1 MKKQE
6 RIWSLRQSTQP
17 NTLDLYIYGF
27 VESDYYDVSSKTSA
41 DYFREELAKYPNIK
55 KINIYINSYGG
66 DVFEGTA
73 IHSQL
78 KRHSAEKIVYV
89 DGFAC
94 SVASV
99 IAMAGDKV
107 IMPSN
112 TMMMIHNVWVNAAGN
127 AKELRKAADDL
138 DVIME
143 ANREA
148 YLEKSG
154 GKITEEKLIKLL
166 DEETWLTAAKCLE
179 YGFCDE
185 ISSKEVDL
193 TEAKQMLQ
201 KVNSLLKKE
210 KEFRKTTKTK
220 KQKQETMR
228 MMIAA
233 AQAAEKKIIKE
244 LREKWHY

>member
-1 MKKQE
+1 ME
-6 RIWSLRQSTQP
+6 
-17 NTLDLYIYGF
+17 N
-27 VESDYYDVSSKTSA
+27 DYYDWLNDRQVSSKTSA
-41 DYFREELAKYPNIK
+41 DYFRGELAKYPNTK
-55 KINIYINSYGG
+55 KINIFINSYGG
-66 DVFEGTA
+66 DVFEGAA
-73 IHSQL
+73 IYSQL
-78 KRHSAEKIVYV
+78 KRHQAEKIVYV

-94 SVASV
+94 SIASV
-99 IAMAGDKV
+99 IAMVGDKV
-107 IMPSN
+107 IIPKN
-112 TMMMIHNVWVNAAGN
+112 TMMMVHNIWVNATGN

-143 ANREA
+143 ANRQA

-154 GKITEEKLIKLL
+154 GKISEGKLIKLL
-166 DEETWLTAAKCLE
+166 DEETWLTASRCLE
-179 YGFCDE
+179 YGFCDV
-185 ISSKEVDL
+185 IDNREVDL

>member
-1 MKKQE
+1 MP
-6 RIWSLRQSTQP
+6 I
-17 NTLDLYIYGF
+17 
-27 VESDYYDVSSKTSA
+27 
-41 DYFREELAKYPNIK
+41 
-55 KINIYINSYGG
+55 
-66 DVFEGTA
+66 
-73 IHSQL
+73 
-78 KRHSAEKIVYV
+78 
-89 DGFAC
+89 AC

-107 IMPSN
+107 IMPKN
-112 TMMMIHNVWVNAAGN
+112 TMMMVHNIWVNATGN

-138 DVIME
+138 DAIM
-143 ANREA
+143 AGNRQA

-166 DEETWLTAAKCLE
+166 DEETWLTASRCLE
-179 YGFCDE
+179 YGFCDV

-201 KVNSLLKKE
+201 RVNGLLKKE
-210 KEFRKTTKTK
+210 IEHNKHLAAQVRELRKTIIPK

-228 MMIAA
+228 MVIAA
-233 AQAAEKKIIKE
+233 AQAAEKKIRKE